1 MITKIIE
8 SIHENADQRSSKASK
23 YWTKYCSCYKIKIF
37 TSFNSLWLD
46 SGNVSCFGSKWLQNE
61 LSKLGYSY
69 RYDEV
74 TRYKR
79 SVVCNKDIN
88 DFLKGAL

>member
-1 MITKIIE
+1 MKTLIKDLLKQA
-8 SIHENADQRSSKASK
+8 SIGQSIAHVIKSRSSLPSILFGLAVEM
-23 YWTKYCSCYKIKIF
+23 YH
-37 TSFNSLWLD
+37 
-46 SGNVSCFGSKWLQNE
+46 VFGSKWLQNE

-69 RYDEV
+69 RYDEA

>member
-1 MITKIIE
+1 MKTLIKDLLKQA
-8 SIHENADQRSSKASK
+8 SIGQSIAHVIKSRSSLPSILFGLAVEM
-23 YWTKYCSCYKIKIF
+23 YH
-37 TSFNSLWLD
+37 
-46 SGNVSCFGSKWLQNE
+46 VFGSKWLQNE

-69 RYDEV
+69 RYDEA

-79 SVVCNKDIN
+79 SVVRNKDIN

>member
-1 MITKIIE
+1 MKTLIKDLLKQA
-8 SIHENADQRSSKASK
+8 SIGQSIAHVIKSRSSLPSILFGLAVEM
-23 YWTKYCSCYKIKIF
+23 YH
-37 TSFNSLWLD
+37 
-46 SGNVSCFGSKWLQNE
+46 VFGSKWLQNE